1 MIRVVIAT
9 YIRVEQ
15 TAASK
20 LDSEVD
26 DVGTKLSNTDCLS
39 APLVITVSLHV
50 HDAIEV
56 FVNNVNSDEDAFGKT
71 VDLEVRSREC
81 ARQWRLCRRRS

>member
-1 MIRVVIAT
+1 M
-9 YIRVEQ
+9 EQ
-15 TAASK
+15 TTASK

-26 DVGTKLSNTDCLS
+26 DVRAKLSNTDCLS

-56 FVNNVNSDEDAFGKT
+56 VVNDVNSDEDAFGKT

-81 ARQWRLCRRRS
+81 ARHWGLCRRRS